1 MNVDDKPTTENG
13 PLHDPDTTLADR
25 RIVAF
30 YESAG
35 GAEHARATL
44 IQAGIEEVRINV
56 TADAKDDE
64 ETAASAKVPDRSLV
78 SIVRDAIAPD
88 ETTKLPRE
96 AIREGQAILAVEPRQ
111 EDADRIVEIIEN
123 TQPRHFDARL
133 ERWRNSG

>member
-1 MNVDDKPTTENG
+1 MDIDDKPTTENG
-13 PLHDPDTTLADR
+13 PLHDPRTTLADR

-35 GAEHARATL
+35 DAEQARATL
-44 IQAGIEEVRINV
+44 IQAGVEEVRINV
-56 TADAKDDE
+56 TADAKDDKE
-64 ETAASAKVPDRSLV
+64 IAASAQAPDRSLV
-78 SIVRDAIAPD
+78 SMVRDAIVPD

-96 AIREGQAILAVEPRQ
+96 AIRGGQAILAVEPRQ

-123 TQPRHFDARL
+123 TQPRHFDAQL